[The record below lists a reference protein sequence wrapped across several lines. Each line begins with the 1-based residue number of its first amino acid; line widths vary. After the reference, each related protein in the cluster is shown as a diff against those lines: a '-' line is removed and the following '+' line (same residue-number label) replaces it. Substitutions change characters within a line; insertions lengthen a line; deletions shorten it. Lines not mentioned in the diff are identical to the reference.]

1 MTFPT
6 YPHYKDSGVEWIKT
20 IPATW
25 NVSRI
30 KNTTYLKGRVG
41 WKGLTSD
48 EFLDHGYSY
57 LVTGTDF
64 KNKYIDWT
72 SCYSVDK
79 ERFED
84 DPFIQLQNDDLLI
97 TKDGTIG
104 KLAIVKELNGYACL
118 NSGIFLVRPL
128 NTYLAEYMYWVLS
141 SNSFRVFCDL
151 LSQGSTIQHLYQNVF
166 EKFLFPSPP
175 KNEQKKIINFLDR
188 ETAKIDALIQE
199 QEKLIE
205 LLKEKRQAVI
215 SDAVCRGLDPN
226 VPMKDSGVEWLG
238 MVPKHWALTSLTRL
252 IGPVVDYRGR
262 TPIKT
267 DDGIFLV
274 TAKNI
279 RNGKINYEISK
290 EYADPES
297 VSSLLARGKPEIG
310 DVLFTMEAPLGQVA
324 LVDRTDIGL
333 AQRIVKFRGL
343 PNLMLGNYLIYW
355 IMGDYCQARLQT
367 LATGSTALG
376 IKASKLGQIEC
387 LCPPLS
393 EQKKIVSNIEKQ
405 ISAIDKLLTESEKSI
420 EFLNERRTALI
431 SAAVTG
437 QIDVREFA

>member
-151 LSQGSTIQHLYQNVF
+151 SSQGSTIQHLYQNVF

-215 SDAVCRGLDPN
+215 RNAVCRGLDPN
-226 VPMKDSGVEWLG
+226 VPMKDSGVGALG
-238 MVPKHWALTSLTRL
+238 MIPEHWNVDRL
-252 IGPVVDYRGR
+252 
-262 TPIKT
+262 K
-267 DDGIFLV
+267 
-274 TAKNI
+274 KNI
-279 RNGKINYEISK
+279 LQISSGVSVNAIDIPAQKNEIAILKTSCVYSGEFNPLENK
-290 EYADPES
+290 TVLAEEIERVTCS
-297 VSSLLARGKPEIG
+297 VTK
-310 DVLFTMEAPLGQVA
+310 D
-324 LVDRTDIGL
+324 
-333 AQRIVKFRGL
+333 
-343 PNLMLGNYLIYW
+343 
-355 IMGDYCQARLQT
+355 T
-367 LATGSTALG
+367 L
-376 IKASKLGQIEC
+376 
-387 LCPPLS
+387 
-393 EQKKIVSNIEKQ
+393 IVSRMNTPELVGAAGLVRDQYQNIYLP
-405 ISAIDKLLTESEKSI
+405 DRLW
-420 EFLNERRTALI
+420 
-431 SAAVTG
+431 
-437 QIDVREFA
+437 